1 MGFRKGLN
9 EYFLRISPHFNQEL
23 HQYKIKYNLT
33 GKTKEIWKKG
43 FVFAT
48 KEEIYTQ

>member
-1 MGFRKGLN
+1 MGLRKGLN

-23 HQYKIKYNLT
+23 HQYKYNLT
-33 GKTKEIWKKG
+33 SKTKEIWKKG